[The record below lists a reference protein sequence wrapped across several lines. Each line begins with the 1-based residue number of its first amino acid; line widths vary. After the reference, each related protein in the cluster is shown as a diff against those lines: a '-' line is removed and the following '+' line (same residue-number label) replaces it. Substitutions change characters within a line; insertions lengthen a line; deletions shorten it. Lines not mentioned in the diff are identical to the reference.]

1 MANITGSRD
10 ITRNGDGLTL
20 GQAALMAGFG
30 YVLTTPVFFIE
41 FFINPKLV
49 IRGHIE
55 QSVANI
61 GSHHGLFLATVF
73 GYLINFL
80 GDIIAALGL
89 FILLAPVNRA
99 ASLLAAWLRLVYTTV
114 AIVGL
119 FNLVTVYRMITTPD
133 YLNSFGTAQ
142 FNAQIDLLLHSFR
155 YIWTMG
161 LVIFALHLLL
171 IAVLLYRSGYV
182 PKILGIIIAA
192 DALCLLAIELRPYF
206 WPTANLGWIFI
217 GTFGELIFMLW
228 LLIMGWRIS
237 DAKAL
242 AI

>member
-1 MANITGSRD
+1 MSNPE
-10 ITRNGDGLTL
+10 GLTVR
-20 GQAALMAGFG
+20 QAALLAGFG
-30 YVLTTPVFFIE
+30 YLLTTPVFFIE
-41 FFINPKLV
+41 FFINPELIV
-49 IRGHIE
+49 RGQIA
-55 QSVANI
+55 QTVANI

-73 GYLINFL
+73 GYLTNFI

-89 FILLAPVNRA
+89 FILLAPVNRGI
-99 ASLLAAWLRLVYTTV
+99 SLLAAWLRLVYTTV

-133 YLNSFGTAQ
+133 YLNSFGTAE
-142 FNAQIDLLLHSFR
+142 FHAQIDLLLHSFR

-182 PKILGIIIAA
+182 PKILGIVIAV
-192 DALCLLAIELRPYF
+192 DAFCLMTIELQPYF

-217 GTFGELIFMLW
+217 GTFGELLFMLW
-228 LLIMGWRIS
+228 LLIMGWRIGDPEVIAS
-237 DAKAL
+237 
-242 AI
+242 